1 MTLIQIGFHLVVIE
15 AMVIIADYYGYAK
28 RVYMNKIYRLH
39 ERYLRIIYDNKRSS
53 FEDLLEK
60 NNSPLIHRKYLD
72 ALVTT
77 RFKVYTKTSPENM
90 QEIFP
95 IKDTLMQI

>member
-1 MTLIQIGFHLVVIE
+1 
-15 AMVIIADYYGYAK
+15 
-28 RVYMNKIYRLH
+28 MNKIYKLH
-39 ERYLRIIYDNKRSS
+39 ERCLRIIYDNKRSS

-60 NNSPLIHRKYLD
+60 DNSPLIHRKNLD

-77 RFKVYTKTSPENM
+77 MFKVYTKTSPEITR
-90 QEIFP
+90 EIFP